1 MLGVRVC
8 ITWSIHVHV
17 VHLTEMLLHI
27 ITKYGAFR
35 PHPLLIILPPLPQ
48 IYFLDR
54 TLDGLWKLLRMAL
67 EKVVLKKAAKS
78 GFKKAI

>member
-1 MLGVRVC
+1 MC

-27 ITKYGAFR
+27 ITNYGAFR
-35 PHPLLIILPPLPQ
+35 PHPLLIILPSK

-54 TLDGLWKLLRMAL
+54 TLNSNRLERKMIKCGLYVQSIHQGGEVAN
-67 EKVVLKKAAKS
+67 
-78 GFKKAI
+78 